1 MTAPETDFFQG
12 TETHRPAFNR
22 QPTPAISYGLRFP
35 DACAKH
41 VTSDLASERVY
52 VIASSSLANKTDA
65 LQQLTA
71 ALGSRIVGVRKGVG
85 AHTPLDHVVEIV
97 AEARNLDVDCLVT
110 LGSGSITDCAKIV
123 RFALANSAHD
133 LDSVAKL
140 GGDHNGKWAKPTI
153 RLICIPTSLSGG
165 EYQARAGA
173 TDPKTLHK
181 NIFYPGAEID
191 LVIQDPE
198 LCSKTPDWL
207 WFSSGIRAVD
217 HCVETLCS
225 LLSNKAGDEC
235 SGRGLD
241 KLVPSLL
248 QTKANPQNLRFRH
261 TSQLGVIDSME
272 AVSSGIPL
280 GASHAIGHQLGP
292 LGVGHGET
300 SCIMLPAVCKYNAS
314 KGANNERQAL
324 TVAHLLKNQL
334 VVDALRNRGLDPA
347 KVDLGDTLDVIITE
361 LGMPRS
367 LEELH
372 IGPDKLATIA
382 SSSIRDPWC
391 KTNAVPITEESQVMD
406 ILKAALKSPNKSK

>member
-1 MTAPETDFFQG
+1 MAAPETDFFQG

-22 QPTPAISYGLRFP
+22 QPTPAISYGIRFP

-41 VTSDLASERVY
+41 VTTDLASERIY
-52 VIASSSLANKTDA
+52 VIASNSLASKTDA

-71 ALGSRIVGVRKGVG
+71 ALGSRLVGVRKGVG

-97 AEARNLDVDCLVT
+97 TEARDLDIDCLVT

-123 RFALANSAHD
+123 RFALANSAYD
-133 LDSVAKL
+133 LNSVSKL
-140 GGDHNGKWAKPTI
+140 GGEHNGKWEKPTI
-153 RLICIPTSLSGG
+153 RLVCIPTSLSGG

-181 NIFYPGAEID
+181 SIFYPGAEVD
-191 LVIQDPE
+191 VVIQDPE

-225 LLSNKAGDEC
+225 LLSNTAGDEC
-235 SGRGLD
+235 SRRGLD

-248 QTKANPQNLRFRH
+248 NSKAHPQSLHFRH

-272 AVSSGIPL
+272 AVSSGIPM

-292 LGVGHGET
+292 LGVGHGQT
-300 SCIMLPAVCKYNAS
+300 SCIMLPAVCKYNAR

-324 TVAHLLKNQL
+324 TVSYLLKHQL
-334 VVDALRNRGLDPA
+334 VVDALRKKGLDPA
-347 KVDLGDTLDVIITE
+347 KADLGDILDVIIAE

-367 LEELH
+367 LEQVY
-372 IGPDKLATIA
+372 IGQDVLATIA

-406 ILKAALKSPNKSK
+406 ILEAALKPPNKS